1 MSSPRDDLVYVEDM
15 LARTRRILEK
25 TQDVTWERF
34 RDDQDLHDIAERSI
48 SVIGEAARKVS
59 DEFRM
64 DHPEIPWS
72 DAMGIRHKIVHDYFE
87 VSYTVLW
94 SVIREELPGLA
105 EVLERLLTDRE

>member
-1 MSSPRDDLVYVEDM
+1 M
-15 LARTRRILEK
+15 
-25 TQDVTWERF
+25 
-34 RDDQDLHDIAERSI
+34 
-48 SVIGEAARKVS
+48 IGEAARKVS

-72 DAMGIRHKIVHDYFE
+72 DAMGIRHKVVHDYFE

-105 EVLERLLTDRE
+105 EALERLLAECE

>member
-25 TQDVTWERF
+25 TRSVTWECF

-59 DEFRM
+59 DEFRIS
-64 DHPEIPWS
+64 HPEIPWS
-72 DAMGIRHKIVHDYFE
+72 EAMSIRHKIVHDYFE
-87 VSYTVLW
+87 VSYTILW
-94 SVIREELPGLA
+94 SVIREELPDLA
-105 EVLERLLTDRE
+105 AALERLLADCG

>member
-1 MSSPRDDLVYVEDM
+1 M
-15 LARTRRILEK
+15 
-25 TQDVTWERF
+25 
-34 RDDQDLHDIAERSI
+34 
-48 SVIGEAARKVS
+48 IGEAARKVS
-59 DEFRM
+59 DEFRK

-105 EVLERLLTDRE
+105 EALERLLAECE